1 MDIGWKV
8 VSAGAMGI
16 AGTLASKVVTTGWK
30 AVTGHNPPEDP
41 EDPGV
46 QLAEVLTFA
55 LISGALMG
63 LARQL
68 ALTGASR
75 WYGGANNTHDA

>member
-1 MDIGWKV
+1 MDIGWKI
-8 VSAGAMGI
+8 VSAGSMAV
-16 AGTLASKVVTTGWK
+16 AGMVASKVVNVGWK
-30 AVTGHNPPEDP
+30 AITGHNPPEDP

-46 QLAEVLTFA
+46 RMAEVLTFA

-63 LARQL
+63 LSRQL

-75 WYGGANNTHDA
+75 WYGGKNDYEA

>member
-1 MDIGWKV
+1 MDIGWKI
-8 VSAGAMGI
+8 VSAGSMAI
-16 AGTLASKVVTTGWK
+16 AGMVASKVVNVGWK

-46 QLAEVLTFA
+46 RMAEVLTFA

-63 LARQL
+63 LSRQL

-75 WYGGANNTHDA
+75 WYGGKHEVEA

>member
-1 MDIGWKV
+1 MDIGWKI
-8 VSAGAMGI
+8 VSAGSMAV
-16 AGTLASKVVTTGWK
+16 AGMVASKVVNVGWK

-46 QLAEVLTFA
+46 RLAEVLTFA

-75 WYGGANNTHDA
+75 WYGGNREVEA